1 MPGGAPGLQNRSL
14 GSVPVLGEFD
24 SHTLPPVIEKLPEL
38 PEAFFMF
45 VSRFVIYKVT
55 RNNNSQNDPQKFKG
69 YNNKNSLVIDKYL
82 L

>member
-1 MPGGAPGLQNRSL
+1 
-14 GSVPVLGEFD
+14 
-24 SHTLPPVIEKLPEL
+24 
-38 PEAFFMF
+38 MF